1 MHRYFYNIHREN
13 EKCYFSLSVNKE
25 EMQHDDTY
33 YHGMP
38 MSPKRTRLVCMYV
51 MCTHTCVCLCVCC
64 MCVCVCVSVCVC
76 VCVCVCVVLHVCVCL
91 CGSACVCV
99 CVCVCVNGITSH
111 PCGEDVIRRPPP
123 THTHT
128 HK

>member
-51 MCTHTCVCLCVCC
+51 MCAHTCVCMWYLHVFKCVFI
-64 MCVCVCVSVCVC
+64 CVCVCVYVCVCDCVC
-76 VCVCVCVVLHVCVCL
+76 VCVCACSSTL
-91 CGSACVCV
+91 CA
-99 CVCVCVNGITSH
+99 
-111 PCGEDVIRRPPP
+111 P
-123 THTHT
+123 
-128 HK
+128 